1 MMQSDSLANE
11 NSDSTKLSSRGAS
24 IYYLGSTVFIAGIG
38 LIVLG
43 SALAMFFQI
52 HYESD
57 PVEIL
62 YTILSIATGITLI
75 LVGLNL
81 MIRQTKKG
89 YAIVVASIVVSSL
102 AIYLFYAN
110 YLHNFYYPLVSY
122 IFALYVLGFLAMLGN
137 AFASAIVWIIGNRS
151 EYQIIG
157 KEKPRLYTDEEI
169 QRDIEEATKKS
180 LESAVAE
187 LQFELEELPD
197 DMVVGKYAPK
207 TPGNVIRVKDG
218 IDEVLS
224 LRQTLTAGT
233 TEKWGSIGIDK
244 ASRQLAKTISQ
255 EKIKKSRFARLKER
269 FADIKSA
276 ERSKQAKKK
285 KEIERKKREKIEAK
299 RKEEETRKKEK
310 ELEKRNIEEEHMKKI
325 ELKKAQKETK
335 IREKK
340 AKENAI
346 MLEKKKKLETK
357 KALKEEKLT
366 KKKLSN
372 KNKK

>member
-1 MMQSDSLANE
+1 MQSDSLANE
-11 NSDSTKLSSRGAS
+11 NSDSTKLSSRGAL

-122 IFALYVLGFLAMLGN
+122 IFALYVLGFLALLGN
-137 AFASAIVWIIGNRS
+137 AFASAIVWIIGNRP

-207 TPGNVIRVKDG
+207 TPGNVIRVKDD

-233 TEKWGSIGIDK
+233 TEKWGSLGIDK
-244 ASRQLAKTISQ
+244 ASSQLAKTISQ

-269 FADIKSA
+269 FADKKSA

-285 KEIERKKREKIEAK
+285 KETERKKQEKIEAK
-299 RKEEETRKKEK
+299 RKEAETRKKEK

-340 AKENAI
+340 AI